1 MFLNMSLNSILV
13 LEFCHEN
20 CMASLLLFTTQG
32 MGVFLNWWLGM
43 KGYIKLLMLLPSA
56 YLQVYLSGFSMEQ
69 TEKLRRVL
77 NGGGATRFN
86 EISDCVTHVI
96 VGDIVSSDLK
106 VLKSSGFRYDF
117 LYSCC
122 FIIYV
127 LDSLYLF
134 LLFCLDGMPH
144 YELLFN

>member
-1 MFLNMSLNSILV
+1 
-13 LEFCHEN
+13 
-20 CMASLLLFTTQG
+20 
-32 MGVFLNWWLGM
+32 M
-43 KGYIKLLMLLPSA
+43 KSYVKLLIILPTA

-86 EISDCVTHVI
+86 EISDSVTHVI

-117 LYSCC
+117 LYSH
-122 FIIYV
+122 
-127 LDSLYLF
+127 S
-134 LLFCLDGMPH
+134 
-144 YELLFN
+144 FNI